1 MVNFSQKIFFKIFK
15 VVNIYLKQQKE
26 KKIKIYFLMVI
37 IAC

>member
-1 MVNFSQKIFFKIFK
+1 MVNFSQKIFFKKIK

-26 KKIKIYFLMVI
+26 KEIKIYFLMVI

>member
-26 KKIKIYFLMVI
+26 KEIKIYFLMVI
-37 IAC
+37 IVC